1 MDIEERRLPVAEQ
14 GVTVDTDAEAR
25 RPGIQA
31 LAETPG
37 EGLERNAIGGA
48 LRHPEAALRAL
59 AAHIQSV
66 REDERTRISREVHD
80 ELGQALT
87 GLKMDLA
94 WLEKRLP
101 AELTEPAGKIRSMF
115 RLIDDTIQS
124 VRRIAADLR
133 PPVLDAAG
141 LPGALKWQAKEFQAR
156 TGIRSRVHLPDR
168 EFDIGRDRS
177 TAVFRIF
184 QEAMTNVARHAKA
197 TRVDIKLRLD
207 ADHLI
212 LTVLDNGLGIA
223 RADAQSSKSL
233 GLLGVR
239 ERALLLGG
247 EVEIDGNHGGGT
259 SVTLSV
265 PLRLQGGR

>member
-1 MDIEERRLPVAEQ
+1 MDIEEGKLPIAEQ
-14 GVTVDTDAEAR
+14 GVTVDTDAGVR

-31 LAETPG
+31 IAETPG
-37 EGLERNAIGGA
+37 EGLERNAFGGA
-48 LRHPEAALRAL
+48 LQHPEAALRAL

-87 GLKMDLA
+87 GLKMDLS

-101 AELTEPAGKIRSMF
+101 GNLLEPAAKIRSMF
-115 RLIDDTIQS
+115 RVIDDTIQS

-133 PPVLDAAG
+133 PAVLDEVG

-156 TGIRSRVHLPDR
+156 TGIRCRIELPER
-168 EFDIGRDRS
+168 EFDMGRDRS

-184 QEAMTNVARHAKA
+184 QETMTNVARHAKA

-212 LTVLDNGLGIA
+212 LSVLDNGLGIA
-223 RADAQSSKSL
+223 RADSRSSKSL

-239 ERALLLGG
+239 ERAFLLGG
-247 EVEIDGNHGGGT
+247 EVEIEGNHGRGT
-259 SVTLSV
+259 CVTLTV
-265 PLRLQGGR
+265 PLQVQGER